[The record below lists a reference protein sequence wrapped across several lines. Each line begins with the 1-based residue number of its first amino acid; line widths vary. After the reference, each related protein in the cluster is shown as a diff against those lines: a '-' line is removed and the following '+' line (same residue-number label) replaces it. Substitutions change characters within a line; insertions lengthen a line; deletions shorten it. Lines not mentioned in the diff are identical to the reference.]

1 MKIIKKL
8 FYIIVLVFFTSLNSY
23 SDDRVKF
30 IDLDSLLE
38 KSTIGK
44 KIINNLNDTN
54 NNNLKLLKPKE
65 KKIIKDKNE
74 INKQK
79 NIISNEELKIKIDE
93 YQKEVLIFQNE
104 KKQLIENF
112 NKKKQKQINDFFN
125 QVTPI
130 INEYMEKNDISIIF
144 DKKNI
149 FIAKSDSNITSEII
163 NLINE
168 RLKWWYR

>member
-168 RLKWWYR
+168 RLK